1 MEAKLPQN
9 EEQRLAVLRQLN
21 ILDTPI
27 EERFERIT
35 RMVCR
40 SLKVPIAA
48 ISIVDESRQW
58 FKSIQGLNASE
69 TPREIA
75 FCAHAI
81 LRDELLLVEDA
92 TQDERFAD
100 NPLVTDEPFIRFYAG
115 YPLNLG
121 QDLHVG
127 TLCAIDRV
135 PRELSTEEQEILYD
149 LSKMVESELAAIA
162 LSEAQ
167 MHLIQELDELE
178 RVAMVDSLTRLWN
191 RLGIE
196 TLLKRE
202 WEYATRKDSPI
213 SIVMIDFDNFKQIN
227 DQHGHLVGD
236 DVLKGSARLIIS
248 VLRSYD
254 ILGRWGGDEFMLI
267 LPGSSREQTAMLLER
282 IQAVIAQNPVPTS
295 VGPMAISLSMGGV
308 SVFANQ
314 GEALQYWVEQAD
326 NQLMKVKRLGKGNF
340 QLAE

>member
-100 NPLVTDEPFIRFYAG
+100 NPLVTD
-115 YPLNLG
+115 
-121 QDLHVG
+121 
-127 TLCAIDRV
+127 
-135 PRELSTEEQEILYD
+135 
-149 LSKMVESELAAIA
+149 
-162 LSEAQ
+162 
-167 MHLIQELDELE
+167 
-178 RVAMVDSLTRLWN
+178 
-191 RLGIE
+191 
-196 TLLKRE
+196 
-202 WEYATRKDSPI
+202 
-213 SIVMIDFDNFKQIN
+213 
-227 DQHGHLVGD
+227 
-236 DVLKGSARLIIS
+236 
-248 VLRSYD
+248 
-254 ILGRWGGDEFMLI
+254 
-267 LPGSSREQTAMLLER
+267 
-282 IQAVIAQNPVPTS
+282 
-295 VGPMAISLSMGGV
+295 
-308 SVFANQ
+308 
-314 GEALQYWVEQAD
+314 
-326 NQLMKVKRLGKGNF
+326 
-340 QLAE
+340 